1 MRRLGMLMNVRE
13 WAELS
18 SLIFWVAYMR
28 IHNVLPVQLSS
39 RIDRLYNFTAGL
51 FYTLVCK

>member
-1 MRRLGMLMNVRE
+1 MRKLGVLMNVRE

-28 IHNVLPVQLSS
+28 IHNVLPGQLAGH
-39 RIDRLYNFTAGL
+39 IDRFYNFSAGL
-51 FYTLVCK
+51 FYTLDCK